1 MDHNLET
8 PAMAASGVILNRGT
22 PAERGTLN
30 LATQALE
37 FVLVS
42 RNAVVTR
49 PGFIVVSFDVLL
61 PKEA

>member
-1 MDHNLET
+1 
-8 PAMAASGVILNRGT
+8 MAASGVILNRGT